1 MINEIIL
8 ETGSVVFQLFN
19 YICRSEIT
27 QTMQTENHLLKK
39 RVNLFD
45 GISIVAGAMIG
56 SGIFIVSADIARNVG
71 SPGWLMVV
79 WLISGIITVIGALSY
94 GELASMMP
102 HVGGQYVYL
111 KEAYH
116 PLIGFLFGWT
126 TFLVIQCGSIAAVA
140 VAFAK
145 FSGVLIPWISDKN
158 ILLHLGSLKINTTM
172 VVAIASIIF
181 LTWLNTRGIVTGKT
195 VVNIFTSTKVLAL
208 FGFILIGFL
217 ATKGLNSWQINKEVF
232 WEAGRIGENNQL
244 ISLSG
249 FALVAAVGTA
259 LVGSL
264 FASDAWYNVTYI
276 SGEVINPKRNVPL
289 SLIFGTMIV
298 SVIYLFTNYV
308 YIRILPL
315 SGSPDGSDVLSK
327 GIQFATD
334 DRVATSA
341 MSVVFG
347 DYAAIIMA
355 VFIMISTFGC
365 NHGLILAGPRVYYA
379 MARDGLFFRK
389 VAEINKKG
397 VPGFAI
403 AIQGV
408 WSVLLCMSG
417 TYSNLLDYVIFAVLI
432 FFTLTILAIFI
443 LRVKRPDIPRPYKAL
458 GYPVIPAVYILT
470 TTFIMVV
477 LLIYKPNYTFPGLII
492 VLMGIPVFYLWRK
505 FSRNS
510 VPMTDDDSPIKT

>member
-1 MINEIIL
+1 
-8 ETGSVVFQLFN
+8 
-19 YICRSEIT
+19 
-27 QTMQTENHLLKK
+27 MQQENHLLQK

-56 SGIFIVSADIARNVG
+56 SGIFIVSADIARSVG
-71 SPGWLMVV
+71 SPGWMLIV
-79 WLISGIITVIGALSY
+79 WLITGLITIIGAISY

-116 PLIGFLFGWT
+116 PILGFLFGWT

-145 FSGVLIPWISDKN
+145 FTGVLIPWISDRN
-158 ILLHLGSLKINTTM
+158 ILMQIGPLKINSTM

-181 LTWLNTRGIVTGKT
+181 LTWLNTKGIVTGKT
-195 VVNIFTSTKVLAL
+195 VQNLFTSTKVLSL
-208 FGFILIGFL
+208 LGVILIGFF
-217 ATKGLNSWQINKEVF
+217 ATKAIGSFEINKAVF
-232 WEAGRIGENNQL
+232 WDASQMTPDGRTIPIG
-244 ISLSG
+244 G
-249 FALVAAVGTA
+249 FALVAAIGTA

-264 FASDAWYNVTYI
+264 FSSDAWYNVTYI

-289 SLIFGTMIV
+289 SLLFGTLLV
-298 SVIYLFTNYV
+298 SVLYLLINLV
-308 YIRILPL
+308 YIKILPL
-315 SGSPDGSDVLSK
+315 SGSPDGADVLSR
-327 GIQFATD
+327 GIQYATD

-347 DYAAIIMA
+347 DSAAVIMA

-379 MARDGLFFRK
+379 MAKDKLFFKK
-389 VAEINKKG
+389 VGEINRHG

-403 AIQGV
+403 TVQGI
-408 WSVLLCMSG
+408 WSVLLCLSG
-417 TYSNLLDYVIFAVLI
+417 TYSDLLDYVIFAVLI

-443 LRVKRPDIPRPYKAL
+443 LRKKRPDIPRPYKAF
-458 GYPVIPAVYILT
+458 GYPVIPAIYILT
-470 TTFIMVV
+470 TITIMVI
-477 LLIYKPNYTFPGLII
+477 LLIYKPRYTFPGLII
-492 VLMGIPVFYLWRK
+492 VIMGIPVYYIWRRLN
-505 FSRNS
+505 RN
-510 VPMTDDDSPIKT
+510 PENAEGTETP

>member
-1 MINEIIL
+1 
-8 ETGSVVFQLFN
+8 
-19 YICRSEIT
+19 
-27 QTMQTENHLLKK
+27 MQTENRLLQK

-79 WLISGIITVIGALSY
+79 WLITGIITVIGAISY
-94 GELASMMP
+94 GELAAMMP

-111 KEAYH
+111 REAYN
-116 PLIGFLFGWT
+116 PLVGFLFGWT
-126 TFLVIQCGSIAAVA
+126 LFLVIQCGSIAAVA

-145 FSGVLIPWISDKN
+145 FSGVLIPWISDQNVLFSVWRLN
-158 ILLHLGSLKINTTM
+158 ITSTQI
-172 VVAIASIIF
+172 VAITMIAF

-195 VVNIFTSTKVLAL
+195 VQNLFTSTKVLAL
-208 FGFILIGFL
+208 FGFIAIGLL
-217 ATKGLNSWQINKEVF
+217 ATKALGSFEINREVF
-232 WEAGRIGENNQL
+232 WQASQIGSGNQVIPL
-244 ISLSG
+244 AG
-249 FALVAAVGTA
+249 FAIVAAVGTA

-289 SLIFGTMIV
+289 SLFFGTLLV
-298 SVIYLFTNYV
+298 SVIYLLTNFI
-308 YIRILPL
+308 YIKILPL
-315 SGSPDGSDVLSK
+315 SGSPDGADVLSR

-365 NHGLILAGPRVYYA
+365 NHGLILSGPRVYYA
-379 MARDGLFFRK
+379 MARDGLFFKK
-389 VAEINKKG
+389 VGLLNSKG

-408 WSVLLCMSG
+408 WAILLCLSG
-417 TYSNLLDYVIFAVLI
+417 TYGNLLDYVIFAVLI
-432 FFTLTILAIFI
+432 FFSITILAIFV
-443 LRVKRPDIPRPYKAL
+443 LRVKRPDIPRPYKAF
-458 GYPVIPAVYILT
+458 GYPVIPAIYILT
-470 TTFIMVV
+470 TLFIMVI

-492 VLMGIPVFYLWRK
+492 VLLGIPVYFLWRRRAQTSTYK
-505 FSRNS
+505 
-510 VPMTDDDSPIKT
+510 DDASTME

>member
-1 MINEIIL
+1 
-8 ETGSVVFQLFN
+8 
-19 YICRSEIT
+19 
-27 QTMQTENHLLKK
+27 MQQENHLLQK

-79 WLISGIITVIGALSY
+79 WLITGVITVIGALSY

-111 KEAYH
+111 KESYH

-145 FSGVLIPWISDKN
+145 FSGVLFPWIAEKN
-158 ILLHLGSLKINTTM
+158 ILLHIGPLQISSTM
-172 VVAIASIIF
+172 VVAIAMISF

-195 VVNIFTSTKVLAL
+195 VVNIFSSTKVIAL
-208 FGFILIGFL
+208 LGFILIGIF
-217 ATKGLNSWQINKEVF
+217 ATKGLGSLEINKEVF
-232 WEAGRIGENNQL
+232 WNAGRVGQNNQIIPL
-244 ISLSG
+244 AG
-249 FALVAAVGTA
+249 FGLVAAIGMA

-264 FASDAWYNVTYI
+264 FSADAWYNVTYI
-276 SGEVINPKRNVPL
+276 SGEVINPKKNVPL
-289 SLIFGTMIV
+289 SLIFGTIIV
-298 SVIYLFTNYV
+298 SVLYMIINFV
-308 YIRILPL
+308 YIKILPL
-315 SGSPDGSDVLSK
+315 SGSPDGADVLSR
-327 GIQFATD
+327 GIQYATD

-355 VFIMISTFGC
+355 LFIMISTFGC

-379 MARDGLFFRK
+379 MARDGLFFKK
-389 VAEINKKG
+389 VGEINKFG

-403 AIQGV
+403 VIQGI
-408 WSVLLCMSG
+408 WSVLLCLSG
-417 TYSNLLDYVIFAVLI
+417 TYSDLLDYVIFAVLI

-443 LRVKRPDIPRPYKAL
+443 LRIKKPDIPRPYKAF
-458 GYPVIPAVYILT
+458 GYPVIPAIYILT
-470 TTFIMVV
+470 TTVIMII
-477 LLIYKPNYTFPGLII
+477 LLIYKPDYTFPGLII
-492 VLMGIPVFYLWRK
+492 VLIGIPVYFLWRK
-505 FSRNS
+505 RFARG
-510 VPMTDDDSPIKT
+510 TLSPDQKEGN

>member
-1 MINEIIL
+1 
-8 ETGSVVFQLFN
+8 
-19 YICRSEIT
+19 
-27 QTMQTENHLLKK
+27 MQTENHLLKK

-45 GISIVAGAMIG
+45 GISIVAGSMIG
-56 SGIFIVSADIARNVG
+56 SGIFIVSADIARTVG
-71 SPGWLMVV
+71 SPGWLMIV
-79 WLISGIITVIGALSY
+79 WLITGIITVIGAISY

-102 HVGGQYVYL
+102 QVGGQYVYL
-111 KEAYH
+111 REAYH

-145 FSGVLIPWISDKN
+145 FSGVLVPWISDKN
-158 ILLHLGSLKINTTM
+158 ILVQAGALKITSTM
-172 VVAIASIIF
+172 LVAIASIIF
-181 LTWLNTRGIVTGKT
+181 LTWLNTRGIVTGKV

-208 FGFILIGFL
+208 FGFILIGFF
-217 ATKGLNSWQINKEVF
+217 AVKGLHSWQINREVF
-232 WEAGRIGENNQL
+232 WEAGKIGSGNQVIQL
-244 ISLSG
+244 AG

-276 SGEVINPKRNVPL
+276 SGEVINPKRTVPL

-298 SVIYLFTNYV
+298 SVIYLFTNWI

-315 SGSPDGSDVLSK
+315 WGSPDGTDVISR

-355 VFIMISTFGC
+355 IFIMISTFGC
-365 NHGLILAGPRVYYA
+365 NHSLILAGPRVYYA

-389 VAEINKKG
+389 VGELNKKG
-397 VPGFAI
+397 VPGFALI
-403 AIQGV
+403 IQGV
-408 WSVLLCMSG
+408 WSVLLCLSG

-432 FFTLTILAIFI
+432 FFALTILAIFI
-443 LRVKRPDIPRPYKAL
+443 LRAKKPDMPRPYKAF
-458 GYPVIPAVYILT
+458 GYPVVPAVYILV
-470 TTFIMVV
+470 TTFIMVI

-492 VLMGIPVFYLWRK
+492 VLLGIPIYYLWRK
-505 FSRNS
+505 YSRNTVKIPDNEIS
-510 VPMTDDDSPIKT
+510 NET

>member
-1 MINEIIL
+1 MSL
-8 ETGSVVFQLFN
+8 YLLLHDKKDDA
-19 YICRSEIT
+19 
-27 QTMQTENHLLKK
+27 TENHLLKK

-56 SGIFIVSADIARNVG
+56 SGIFIVSADIARSVG
-71 SPGWLMVV
+71 SPGWLLVV
-79 WLISGIITVIGALSY
+79 WLITGIITVIGAISY

-145 FSGVLIPWISDKN
+145 FSGVLVPWISDRN
-158 ILLHLGSLKINTTM
+158 ILLELGPLKINSTM
-172 VVAIASIIF
+172 VVAIASIMF

-195 VVNIFTSTKVLAL
+195 VVNIFTSTKVIAL
-208 FGFILIGFL
+208 FGFILIGFF
-217 ATKGLNSWQINKEVF
+217 AIQGINSWQINKEVF

-244 ISLSG
+244 FPLSG
-249 FALVAAVGTA
+249 FAIVAAVGTA

-298 SVIYLFTNYV
+298 SVIYLLTNYV

-315 SGSPDGSDVLSK
+315 SGSPDGTDVLSK

-341 MSVVFG
+341 MNVVFG
-347 DYAAIIMA
+347 EYAAVIMA
-355 VFIMISTFGC
+355 IFVMISTFGC

-379 MARDGLFFRK
+379 MARDGLFFKK

-403 AIQGV
+403 AVQGV
-408 WSVLLCMSG
+408 WAILLCLSG
-417 TYSNLLDYVIFAVLI
+417 TYSDLLDYVIFAVLL
-432 FFTLTILAIFI
+432 FFTLTIIALFI

-458 GYPVIPAVYILT
+458 GYPLIPAIYILT
-470 TTFIMVV
+470 TSFIMVI
-477 LLIYKPNYTFPGLII
+477 LLIYKPDYTFPGLII
-492 VLMGIPVFYLWRK
+492 VILGIPVFYLWKK
-505 FSRNS
+505 FSGNTAAM
-510 VPMTDDDSPIKT
+510 PDENTNDET

>member
-1 MINEIIL
+1 
-8 ETGSVVFQLFN
+8 
-19 YICRSEIT
+19 
-27 QTMQTENHLLKK
+27 MQKENHLLQK

-71 SPGWLMVV
+71 SPGWLLVV
-79 WLISGIITVIGALSY
+79 WLITGIITVIGAISY

-145 FSGVLIPWISDKN
+145 FSGVLFPWISEKN
-158 ILLHLGSLKINTTM
+158 VLLQIGPFKIKSTM
-172 VVAIASIIF
+172 VIAIAMISF

-195 VVNIFTSTKVLAL
+195 VQNIFSSTKVIAL
-208 FGFILIGFL
+208 FGFIAIGFI
-217 ATKGLNSWQINKEVF
+217 ATKNINSLEINKEIF
-232 WEAGRIGENNQL
+232 WKASQIGPDNTVIPL
-244 ISLSG
+244 AG
-249 FALVAAVGTA
+249 FALIAAIGTA

-264 FASDAWYNVTYI
+264 FSADAWYNVTYI

-289 SLIFGTMIV
+289 SLFFGTLLV
-298 SVIYLFTNYV
+298 SSIYLITNYV
-308 YIRILPL
+308 YIKILPL
-315 SGSPDGSDVLSK
+315 AGSPNGTDVLSR
-327 GIQFATD
+327 GIEFATD

-355 VFIMISTFGC
+355 IFIMISTFGC
-365 NHGLILAGPRVYYA
+365 NHGLIMAGPRVYYA
-379 MARDGLFFRK
+379 MAKDGLFFRK
-389 VAEINKKG
+389 VAEINKSG

-403 AIQGV
+403 IVQGV
-408 WSVLLCMSG
+408 WSILLCLSG
-417 TYSNLLDYVIFAVLI
+417 TYGNLLDYVIFAVLI

-443 LRVKRPDIPRPYKAL
+443 LRVKRPDIPRPYKAF
-458 GYPVIPAVYILT
+458 GYPVIPAIYIIT
-470 TTFIMVV
+470 TVTIMVI
-477 LLIYKPNYTFPGLII
+477 LLIYKPGYTFPGLGI
-492 VLMGIPVFYLWRK
+492 VILGIPVFYFWK
-505 FSRNS
+505 KYNK
-510 VPMTDDDSPIKT
+510 SPEKNQEIMP

>member
-1 MINEIIL
+1 
-8 ETGSVVFQLFN
+8 
-19 YICRSEIT
+19 
-27 QTMQTENHLLKK
+27 MQQENHLLQK

-45 GISIVAGAMIG
+45 GVSIVAGAMIG

-79 WLISGIITVIGALSY
+79 WLITGIITVIGALSY

-111 KEAYH
+111 REAYH

-145 FSGVLIPWISDKN
+145 FSGVLFPWIAEKN
-158 ILLHLGSLKINTTM
+158 ILLHVGHLQISSTM
-172 VVAIASIIF
+172 VVAIAMISF

-195 VVNIFTSTKVLAL
+195 VVNIFSSTKVIAL
-208 FGFILIGFL
+208 LGFILIGVF
-217 ATKGLNSWQINKEVF
+217 ATKGLGSFEINKEVF
-232 WEAGRIGENNQL
+232 WNASRIGPDNQIIPL
-244 ISLSG
+244 AG
-249 FALVAAVGTA
+249 FALVTAVGMA

-264 FASDAWYNVTYI
+264 FSADAWYNVTYI
-276 SGEVINPKRNVPL
+276 SGEVINPKKNVPL
-289 SLIFGTMIV
+289 SLIFGTIIV
-298 SVIYLFTNYV
+298 SILYMIINFV
-308 YIRILPL
+308 YIKILPL
-315 SGSPDGSDVLSK
+315 SGSPDGADVLSR
-327 GIQFATD
+327 GIQYATD

-355 VFIMISTFGC
+355 LFIMISTFGC

-379 MARDGLFFRK
+379 MARDGLFFKK
-389 VAEINKKG
+389 VGEINKFG

-403 AIQGV
+403 VIQGI
-408 WSVLLCMSG
+408 WSVLLCLSG

-443 LRVKRPDIPRPYKAL
+443 LRKKQPDIPRSYKAF
-458 GYPVIPAVYILT
+458 GYPIIPAIYILT
-470 TTFIMVV
+470 TTAIMII
-477 LLIYKPNYTFPGLII
+477 LLIYKPDYTFPGLVI
-492 VLMGIPVFYLWRK
+492 VLLGIPVYFLWRK
-505 FSRNS
+505 RFAGK
-510 VPMTDDDSPIKT
+510 TISPGQKEDN